1 MHIPKMREK
10 YVTELLRNATQ
21 KYYETV
27 PYFLLH
33 TSLSSHESDAPN
45 FRDTHV
51 PVERSKI
58 GLTIA

>member
-21 KYYETV
+21 KYYATV
-27 PYFLLH
+27 PYFLLNA
-33 TSLSSHESDAPN
+33 SLSRPENDVPN
-45 FRDTHV
+45 FQDTHV
-51 PVERSKI
+51 PIEKFKI